1 MPQRPEKPVPPAASQ
16 NPLENLGG
24 TIASLHLRQNVDK
37 AGALEAAFKNGD
49 RLALSQA
56 VEATQ
61 VVVKEATS
69 IENRFN
75 QAIQGIIADLG
86 YLPELRVSTLLTEGV
101 SEQALESPSQH
112 FLVESATPQVGV
124 ELTSEAEIIPQTA
137 FDFSAEQQSIA
148 PTEPFILVNSS
159 RISPAE
165 TITTIEL
172 PALTELPDSEPAAPT
187 ENIDIPSVSPV
198 SEVFVDSPKVAK
210 TEVEIDQPAKPK
222 VFEEI
227 EQSEDAGMATLEV
240 EELNAL
246 AGEEVVPT
254 VTFSE
259 TEIVEATEILT
270 TIAEADQQ
278 PLSGTDSDSSPEE
291 ERPELAASE
300 VHASTDQVKAP
311 TETLS
316 KPSEATLAVAESI
329 DEVDV
334 PTPPQFNEFFN
345 SKIQQPGI
353 MQKIFDILWS
363 SGSEFVTK
371 EQILEAVWPEEFGKV
386 SIDVLSSRF
395 SVSFAN
401 MRRILTTKGYTV
413 TNHSVGKNPA
423 KYTLTRPA
431 EEESPVFTVKSSDGE
446 KVEVNQTEQSSTM
459 TYVTT
464 PEQIFQGLLESA
476 DAVQID
482 ASGIA
487 SEGEAAVATLLNTV
501 ETSASMPTPASQ
513 LETGTVLEPA
523 RPSASSLPIRG
534 ELAFVQPEAKS
545 KEPLTP
551 PSIIDFLQ
559 LAKGL
564 NHLTPSQVEKLR
576 SHQLDARRILGKT
589 AELTAFINTQDKG
602 VSESN
607 KTDVGIMHDEWKRKM
622 MDTATKMTDP
632 NQKAQFLASY
642 FGNPDMQRF
651 IFTLAGIVKKPEDME
666 KLLEVLYPKKK

>member
-1 MPQRPEKPVPPAASQ
+1 
-16 NPLENLGG
+16 
-24 TIASLHLRQNVDK
+24 
-37 AGALEAAFKNGD
+37 
-49 RLALSQA
+49 
-56 VEATQ
+56 
-61 VVVKEATS
+61 
-69 IENRFN
+69 
-75 QAIQGIIADLG
+75 
-86 YLPELRVSTLLTEGV
+86 
-101 SEQALESPSQH
+101 
-112 FLVESATPQVGV
+112 
-124 ELTSEAEIIPQTA
+124 
-137 FDFSAEQQSIA
+137 
-148 PTEPFILVNSS
+148 
-159 RISPAE
+159 
-165 TITTIEL
+165 
-172 PALTELPDSEPAAPT
+172 
-187 ENIDIPSVSPV
+187 
-198 SEVFVDSPKVAK
+198 
-210 TEVEIDQPAKPK
+210 
-222 VFEEI
+222 
-227 EQSEDAGMATLEV
+227 
-240 EELNAL
+240 
-246 AGEEVVPT
+246 
-254 VTFSE
+254 
-259 TEIVEATEILT
+259 
-270 TIAEADQQ
+270 
-278 PLSGTDSDSSPEE
+278 
-291 ERPELAASE
+291 
-300 VHASTDQVKAP
+300 
-311 TETLS
+311 
-316 KPSEATLAVAESI
+316 
-329 DEVDV
+329 
-334 PTPPQFNEFFN
+334 
-345 SKIQQPGI
+345 

-431 EEESPVFTVKSSDGE
+431 EEVRPVSTVNSNDGE

-487 SEGEAAVATLLNTV
+487 SEGGAAVETVLKTV
-501 ETSASMPTPASQ
+501 ETPASMPTPASQ